1 MLAEV
6 GGRATGS
13 SASRQ
18 YCACQYTISYIEHQD
33 NGVVER
39 TEVFPSCSR
48 TLYNRDLIQ
57 LHFRV
62 CVYTESLCIRYTS
75 SISICVHR
83 ACRKIVFYT
92 NHSVY
97 LLVKGLIP
105 FQQ

>member
-13 SASRQ
+13 STARQ

-48 TLYNRDLIQ
+48 TLYNRDLIR

-62 CVYTESLCIRYTS
+62 CVNKGIYTYVGIR
-75 SISICVHR
+75 
-83 ACRKIVFYT
+83 
-92 NHSVY
+92 
-97 LLVKGLIP
+97 
-105 FQQ
+105 